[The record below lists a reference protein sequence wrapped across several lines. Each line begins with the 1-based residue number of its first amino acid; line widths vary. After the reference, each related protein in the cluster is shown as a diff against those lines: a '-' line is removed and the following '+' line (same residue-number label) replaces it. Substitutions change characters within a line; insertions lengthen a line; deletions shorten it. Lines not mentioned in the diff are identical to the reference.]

1 MESEGGGNMK
11 IRFARWRGLLSIP
24 LALVFTL
31 AVAGAANAEIAFVG
45 WIDWIYYCLDWPEY
59 CSGGACST
67 GCYYYPI
74 QAILTVGADGSSVS
88 AVPGAEGGSGPA
100 WSPDGTQIAFER
112 DGEIFVIGAAGG
124 TPVNLTNHPAL
135 DTSPAWSPDG
145 SRIAFAS
152 DRDGQ
157 AELYL
162 MNSDGSGPVRVTQ
175 GVGFVGRTAWSPGAQ
190 IVFDC
195 EVEMGNRDI
204 CAVRADG
211 TGLVRLTSDPAV
223 DSGPAWSPD
232 GSKLAFSSTRTRQQF
247 ELYIMNP
254 DGSGVTPVGG
264 GIAGQEPAW
273 SPDGLWIAFG
283 SQWQCGGMCLYVVK
297 ADGTNLSRL
306 TSDGYGPAWNP
317 TATDSPT
324 PINAQPI
331 ASFTSACSG
340 LTCTFDGSSSS
351 DSDGTIGNYAWNFG
365 DRTPTGSGVTVSH
378 TYAAAGTYTATL
390 TVTDTGGAS
399 GTQSKSVTVT
409 QALMHVG
416 DLDGSITNQGSTW
429 TTIATTTVHDS
440 NHSPVANATVSG
452 SWSSGGTGSCT
463 TSGSGQCAMS
473 MSTIPKKT
481 ASATFTVVNV
491 THATFTYKSA
501 DNHDPDGDSNGTVIT
516 LSRP

>member
-1 MESEGGGNMK
+1 MK
-11 IRFARWRGLLSIP
+11 MWFARWRGLLSIP

-45 WIDWIYYCLDWPEY
+45 WIDWYYYCLDWPEY

-67 GCYYYPI
+67 GCYYYPV
-74 QAILTVGADGSSVS
+74 QAILTVGADGSSVA

-100 WSPDGTQIAFER
+100 WSPDGTQIAFELG
-112 DGEIFVIGAAGG
+112 GEIVVIGAAGG

-135 DTSPAWSPDG
+135 DMCPAWSPDG

-162 MNSDGSGPVRVTQ
+162 MNSDGSGLVRVTQ
-175 GVGFVGRTAWSPGAQ
+175 GVGFVGHPAWSPDGAQ
-190 IVFDC
+190 LAFDC
-195 EVEMGNRDI
+195 EVESGNRDI
-204 CAVRADG
+204 CAVNADG

-232 GSKLAFSSTRTRQQF
+232 GSKLAFSSTRTTQPS
-247 ELYIMNP
+247 ELYLMNP
-254 DGSGVTPVGG
+254 DGSGVTRVGT

-283 SQWQCGGMCLYVVK
+283 SQWQCGGTCLYVVK

-306 TSDGYGPAWNP
+306 TSDGHGPAWNP
-317 TATDSPT
+317 AATDSPI

-331 ASFTSACSG
+331 ASFTSACTG
-340 LTCTFDGSSSS
+340 LTCSFDGSGSS
-351 DSDGTIGNYAWNFG
+351 DPDGTITNYAWNFG
-365 DRTPTGSGVTVSH
+365 DGTTGSGVTVSH
-378 TYAAAGTYTATL
+378 TYAASTYTGTYTATL
-390 TVTDTGGAS
+390 TVTDNSGATGA
-399 GTQSKSVTVT
+399 QSKTVTVT
-409 QALMHVG
+409 QSLMHVG

-429 TTIATTTVHDS
+429 SAIVATTVHDRS
-440 NHSPVANATVSG
+440 YSPVANATVSG

-463 TSGSGQCAMS
+463 TNSIGQCAVS

-481 ASATFTVVNV
+481 GNVTFTVVNV
-491 THATFTYKSA
+491 THAMLTYKSA

>member
-1 MESEGGGNMK
+1 MK
-11 IRFARWRGLLSIP
+11 MWFARWRGLLSIP
-24 LALVFTL
+24 LAMVFTL
-31 AVAGAANAEIAFVG
+31 AVAGAASAEIAFVG
-45 WIDWIYYCLDWPEY
+45 WIDWYYYCLDWPEY

-124 TPVNLTNHPAL
+124 TAVNLTNHPAL
-135 DTSPAWSPDG
+135 DMSPAWSPDG

-175 GVGFVGRTAWSPGAQ
+175 GVGFVKRPAWAPDGAR
-190 IVFDC
+190 IAFDC

-204 CAVRADG
+204 CAVKADG

-232 GSKLAFSSTRTRQQF
+232 GRKLAFSSTRTTQQF
-247 ELYIMNP
+247 ELYLMNP
-254 DGSGVTPVGG
+254 DGSGVTAVGG

-273 SPDGLWIAFG
+273 SPDGLWIAFA

-317 TATDSPT
+317 KSTDSPT
-324 PINAQPI
+324 PSNAQPV

-340 LTCTFDGSSSS
+340 LTCSFDGYSSS
-351 DSDGTIGNYAWNFG
+351 DLDGTIKSYVWNFG
-365 DRTPTGSGVTVSH
+365 DGTTGSGSTVSH
-378 TYAAAGTYTATL
+378 TYAAGGSYSVTL
-390 TVTDTGGAS
+390 TVTDNGGAT
-399 GTQSKSVTVT
+399 GAVAKILAVT
-409 QALMHVG
+409 QPTMHVG
-416 DLDGSITNQGSTW
+416 DLDRASTLQPGSW
-429 TTIATTTVHDS
+429 TAIVTITVHDS
-440 NHSPVANATVSG
+440 SHSPVANATARG
-452 SWSSGGTGSCT
+452 SWSNGGTVSCT
-463 TSGSGQCAMS
+463 TAASGACTVSKSGLFK
-473 MSTIPKKT
+473 IPAT
-481 ASATFTVVNV
+481 VTFTVVNV
-491 THATFTYKSA
+491 THVTLSYQSA
-501 DNHDPDGDSNGTVIT
+501 ANHDLDGDSNGSSITV
-516 LSRP
+516 SRP

>member
-1 MESEGGGNMK
+1 MK
-11 IRFARWRGLLSIP
+11 VQFAGWRGLLSIP

-45 WIDWIYYCLDWPEY
+45 WIDWYYYCLDWPEY

-88 AVPGAEGGSGPA
+88 AVPGAEGGSGPT

-112 DGEIFVIGAAGG
+112 DGEIFIIGAAGG

-135 DTSPAWSPDG
+135 DMSPAWSPDG

-162 MNSDGSGPVRVTQ
+162 MNSDGSGLVRVTH
-175 GVGFVGRTAWSPGAQ
+175 GVGFVGHPAWSPDQ
-190 IVFDC
+190 IAFDC
-195 EVEMGNRDI
+195 EIESGNRDI
-204 CAVRADG
+204 CAVKADG
-211 TGLVRLTSDPAV
+211 TGLVRLTSDSAV

-232 GSKLAFSSTRTRQQF
+232 GSKLAFSSTRTTQPS
-247 ELYIMNP
+247 ELYLMNP
-254 DGSGVTPVGG
+254 DGSGVTRVGT

-283 SQWQCGGMCLYVVK
+283 SQWQCGGTCLYVVK

-306 TSDGYGPAWNP
+306 TPDGYGPAWNP
-317 TATDSPT
+317 AATDSPI

-331 ASFTSACSG
+331 ASFTSGCSG
-340 LTCTFDGSSSS
+340 VTCTFNGSASSDPDGSITS
-351 DSDGTIGNYAWNFG
+351 YAWNFG
-365 DRTPTGSGVTVSH
+365 DGTTGSGSTVSH
-378 TYAAAGTYTATL
+378 AYAAGTYTVTL
-390 TVTDTGGAS
+390 TVTDNGGATNTRS
-399 GTQSKSVTVT
+399 TSVTVT
-409 QALMHVG
+409 QPLMHVG
-416 DLDGSITNQGSTW
+416 DLDLSITNQGGTW
-429 TTIATTTVHDS
+429 TANATITIHDS

-463 TSGSGQCAMS
+463 TSGSGQCAVS
-473 MSTIPKKT
+473 KSTIPKST
-481 ASATFTVVNV
+481 GSVTFTVGNV
-491 THATFTYKSA
+491 THATLTYNSA
-501 DNHDPDGDSNGTVIT
+501 QNHDPDGDSNGTLIT